1 MLRALVRTD
10 NSPAQFFI
18 RLALGIVIFPH
29 GAQKVFG
36 WFGGSGYIPTIETFA
51 AMGVP
56 AWVTILLM
64 VIEVGGAVF
73 LILGFGTRFWAL
85 AIGSAITV
93 CMYTN
98 HLQYGFFMNWSGKLQ
113 GEGYEYHLLVVGISL
128 ALLLRG
134 GGIFSVDRLFTRDR
148 RRGGIVF

>member
-18 RLALGIVIFPH
+18 RLALGVVIFPH
-29 GAQKVFG
+29 GAQKVLG
-36 WFGGSGYIPTIETFA
+36 WFGGPGYISTIETFA

-56 AWVTILLM
+56 AWLTILLM
-64 VIEVGGAVF
+64 VIEVGGSVF
-73 LILGFGTRFWAL
+73 LILGFLTRLWAL
-85 AIGSAITV
+85 SLGAALTV

-98 HLQYGFFMNWSGKLQ
+98 HLQHGFFMNWSGKLQ
-113 GEGYEYHLLVVGISL
+113 GEGYEYHLLVIGICI
-128 ALLLRG
+128 ALLFRG
-134 GGIFSVDRLFTRDR
+134 GGLISIDRAFTRDR